1 MKDSAKT
8 FRKKLIISLILF
20 IIVLVSG
27 TAGYYFIEGW
37 KVFDSLYM
45 TVITL
50 STVGFH
56 EVEPLSRTGKAF
68 TIGLIF
74 FSLTVVAFAVNY
86 GLKAIF
92 EGEIQDVFGRRKL
105 KKTLESLKD
114 HYIVCGYGRMGK
126 VICNELKHKGIQSV
140 IVEKEP
146 QELDVDEDAMI
157 IYGDATRDD
166 LLKSVGIERA
176 KGLISVLD
184 SDAQNLYVVLSA
196 RGLNKKLFIVARAN
210 EEGADYKLTR
220 AGADKVVSP
229 YHIGGIRI
237 AHTILKPTVVDFLE
251 LTAKA
256 GNMEIQIEEV
266 VVEEASALAGK
277 TIKDADIRAK
287 NWVVIVALKKKNG
300 KILFNPRA
308 HTLIEEGDKVAVIG
322 EPEHFTQFEKMAGG
336 KEKKLQTYRMKILLL
351 LICSFSIHHVS
362 ILLSGNQVYP
372 YHITAFQ
379 SQRRWN
385 YMLRCHQ
392 NPGPYPVSG
401 C

>member
-1 MKDSAKT
+1 MKDSANT

-20 IIVLVSG
+20 IVVLLSG

-37 KVFDSLYM
+37 EVFDSLYM

-56 EVEPLSRTGKAF
+56 EIEPLSKSGKAF

-74 FSLTVVAFAVNY
+74 FSLGVVAFAVNY

-105 KKTLESLKD
+105 KKTLESLQN

-126 VICNELKHKGIQSV
+126 VICKELKHKGIQSV
-140 IVEKEP
+140 IVEKEH
-146 QELDVDEDAMI
+146 QDLDVDDDAII

-166 LLKSVGIERA
+166 LLKSVGIEKA

-184 SDAQNLYVVLSA
+184 SDAENLYVVLSA

-266 VVEEASALAGK
+266 VVEEESALAGK

-308 HTLIEEGDKVAVIG
+308 YTLIEAGDKVAVIG
-322 EPEHFTQFEKMAGG
+322 EPEHFAQFEKMARGK
-336 KEKKLQTYRMKILLL
+336 KEKTPDPSDKSSPDLPE
-351 LICSFSIHHVS
+351 F
-362 ILLSGNQVYP
+362 
-372 YHITAFQ
+372 
-379 SQRRWN
+379 
-385 YMLRCHQ
+385 
-392 NPGPYPVSG
+392 
-401 C
+401 

>member
-1 MKDSAKT
+1 MQDSINT
-8 FRKKLIISLILF
+8 FKKKLIISLLLF
-20 IIVLVSG
+20 IIVLLSG
-27 TAGYYFIEGW
+27 TTGYYCIEGW
-37 KVFDSLYM
+37 NIFDSLYM

-56 EVEPLSRTGKAF
+56 EVEPLSRAGKAF

-74 FSLTVVAFAVNY
+74 FSLGVVAFAVNY

-105 KKTLESLKD
+105 KKTIDSLQN
-114 HYIVCGYGRMGK
+114 HYIICGYGRMGK
-126 VICNELKHKGIQSV
+126 VICNELKHKGIQTV

-146 QELDVDEDAMI
+146 QELDVDDDNI
-157 IYGDATRDD
+157 IVYGDATRDE
-166 LLKSVGIERA
+166 LLKSVGIEKA

-196 RGLNKKLFIVARAN
+196 RGLNKDLFIVSRAN
-210 EEGADYKLTR
+210 EEGSDYKLTR

-229 YHIGGIRI
+229 YHIGGVRI

-266 VVEEASALAGK
+266 VVEEASSLAGK
-277 TIKDADIRAK
+277 TIKEADIRAK
-287 NWVVIVALKKKNG
+287 NWVVIVALKKENG

-308 HTLIEEGDKVAVIG
+308 NVRIEAGDKVAVIG
-322 EPEHFTQFEKMAGG
+322 EPDNFSQFEKMAKGR
-336 KEKKLQTYRMKILLL
+336 KENSRP
-351 LICSFSIHHVS
+351 S
-362 ILLSGNQVYP
+362 
-372 YHITAFQ
+372 
-379 SQRRWN
+379 R
-385 YMLRCHQ
+385 
-392 NPGPYPVSG
+392 
-401 C
+401 

>member
-1 MKDSAKT
+1 MKDSANT

-20 IIVLVSG
+20 IIVLLSG

-56 EVEPLSRTGKAF
+56 EVEPLSKAGKAF

-74 FSLTVVAFAVNY
+74 FSLGVVAFAVNY

-105 KKTLESLKD
+105 KKALESLQN

-126 VICNELKHKGIQSV
+126 VICKELKHKGIQSV

-146 QELDVDEDAMI
+146 RDLDVDDDVMI
-157 IYGDATRDD
+157 VYGDATRDD

-266 VVEEASALAGK
+266 VVEEASGLAGK

-308 HTLIEEGDKVAVIG
+308 HTMIEVGDKVAVIG
-322 EPEHFTQFEKMAGG
+322 EPEHFTQFEKMA
-336 KEKKLQTYRMKILLL
+336 KRKRK
-351 LICSFSIHHVS
+351 
-362 ILLSGNQVYP
+362 SG
-372 YHITAFQ
+372 Q
-379 SQRRWN
+379 SDETSTP
-385 YMLRCHQ
+385 L
-392 NPGPYPVSG
+392 PEF
-401 C
+401 

>member
-1 MKDSAKT
+1 MKYGETT
-8 FRKKLIISLILF
+8 FRKRLILSLVLI
-20 IIVLVSG
+20 IIVLLSG

-37 KVFDSLYM
+37 KLFDSLYM

-56 EVEPLSRTGKAF
+56 EVEPLSKAGKAF

-74 FSLTVVAFAVNY
+74 FSLSVVAFAVNY
-86 GLKAIF
+86 GVKAIF
-92 EGEIQDVFGRRKL
+92 EGELQDVFGRRKL
-105 KKTLESLKD
+105 KKTLDLLRN

-126 VICNELKHKGIQSV
+126 VICNELKHKGIPFV

-146 QELDVDEDAMI
+146 QELDVDEEVLI
-157 IYGDATRDD
+157 IYGDATRDE
-166 LLKSVGIERA
+166 LLKNVGIEKA

-196 RGLNKKLFIVARAN
+196 RGLNNDLFIVARAN

-251 LTAKA
+251 LTAKT

-266 VVEEASALAGK
+266 VVEESSALAGK

-300 KILFNPRA
+300 KILFNPRS
-308 HTLIEEGDKVAVIG
+308 HTLIEVGDKVAVIG
-322 EPEHFTQFEKMAGG
+322 EPDHFSQFEKMARG
-336 KEKKLQTYRMKILLL
+336 KRNSR
-351 LICSFSIHHVS
+351 LI
-362 ILLSGNQVYP
+362 G
-372 YHITAFQ
+372 
-379 SQRRWN
+379 
-385 YMLRCHQ
+385 
-392 NPGPYPVSG
+392 
-401 C
+401 

>member
-1 MKDSAKT
+1 MKDSATT

-20 IIVLVSG
+20 IIVLLSG

-37 KVFDSLYM
+37 EVFDSLYM

-56 EVEPLSRTGKAF
+56 EIEPLSKTGKAF

-86 GLKAIF
+86 GVKAIF
-92 EGEIQDVFGRRKL
+92 EGELQDVFGRRKL
-105 KKTLESLKD
+105 KKTLDSLQN

-126 VICNELKHKGIQSV
+126 VICNELKHKGIQTV
-140 IVEKEP
+140 IVEKEHR
-146 QELDVDEDAMI
+146 ELDVDDDAII

-166 LLKSVGIERA
+166 LLKNVGIERA

-196 RGLNKKLFIVARAN
+196 RGLNKDLFIVARAN
-210 EEGADYKLTR
+210 EEGSDYKLTR

-266 VVEEASALAGK
+266 VVEEASTLAGK
-277 TIKDADIRAK
+277 TIKEADIRAK
-287 NWVVIVALKKKNG
+287 NWVVIVALKKENG
-300 KILFNPRA
+300 KILFNPHA
-308 HTLIEEGDKVAVIG
+308 HALIEVGDKVAVIG
-322 EPEHFTQFEKMAGG
+322 EPEHFTQFEKMARG
-336 KEKKLQTYRMKILLL
+336 KKRKTSDPLDKTSTSLPE
-351 LICSFSIHHVS
+351 F
-362 ILLSGNQVYP
+362 
-372 YHITAFQ
+372 
-379 SQRRWN
+379 
-385 YMLRCHQ
+385 
-392 NPGPYPVSG
+392 
-401 C
+401 

>member
-1 MKDSAKT
+1 MQYRETKFSK
-8 FRKKLIISLILF
+8 RLIISLIP
-20 IIVLVSG
+20 IAIVLSSG
-27 TAGYYFIEGW
+27 TAGYYFIENW
-37 KVFDSLYM
+37 KFFDSLYM

-56 EVEPLSRTGKAF
+56 EIEPLSKAGKAF

-74 FSLTVVAFAVNY
+74 FSLGAVAYAVNY
-86 GLKAIF
+86 GVKAIF
-92 EGEIQDVFGRRKL
+92 EGELQDVFGRRKL
-105 KKTLESLKD
+105 KKTLESLEK

-126 VICNELKHKGIQSV
+126 VICTELKRKGIPFV
-140 IVEKEP
+140 IVEKES
-146 QELDVDEDAMI
+146 QELDVDDEAII
-157 IYGDATRDD
+157 IYGDATKDE

-196 RGLNKKLFIVARAN
+196 RGLNKDLFIVARAN
-210 EEGADYKLTR
+210 EEGSDYKLTR

-229 YHIGGIRI
+229 YHIGGLRI

-266 VVEEASALAGK
+266 VVEEASALANK

-287 NWVVIVALKKKNG
+287 NWVVIVALKKENG

-308 HTLIEEGDKVAVIG
+308 HTLIEVGDKVAVIG
-322 EPEHFTQFEKMAGG
+322 EPEHFSQFEKMAKG
-336 KEKKLQTYRMKILLL
+336 KRKSDWSGKLPE
-351 LICSFSIHHVS
+351 F
-362 ILLSGNQVYP
+362 
-372 YHITAFQ
+372 
-379 SQRRWN
+379 
-385 YMLRCHQ
+385 
-392 NPGPYPVSG
+392 
-401 C
+401 

>member
-1 MKDSAKT
+1 MRDSAT
-8 FRKKLIISLILF
+8 IFRKKLIISLILF
-20 IIVLVSG
+20 LVVLLSG

-37 KVFDSLYM
+37 EVFDSLYM

-56 EVEPLSRTGKAF
+56 EIEPLSKTGKAF

-74 FSLTVVAFAVNY
+74 FSLGVVAFAVNY

-105 KKTLESLKD
+105 KKTLDSLQN

-126 VICNELKHKGIQSV
+126 VICKELKHKGIQTV
-140 IVEKEP
+140 IVEKER
-146 QELDVDEDAMI
+146 QELDVDDDAII

-166 LLKSVGIERA
+166 LLKSVGIEKA

-196 RGLNKKLFIVARAN
+196 RGLNKNLFIVARAN

-266 VVEEASALAGK
+266 VVEEASSLAGK
-277 TIKDADIRAK
+277 TIKEADIRAK
-287 NWVVIVALKKKNG
+287 NWVVIVALKKDNG
-300 KILFNPRA
+300 KIVFNPRA
-308 HTLIEEGDKVAVIG
+308 NTLIEVGDKVAVIG
-322 EPEHFTQFEKMAGG
+322 EPEHFSQFEKMAKGG
-336 KEKKLQTYRMKILLL
+336 KKSSLSKKSSTSLPE
-351 LICSFSIHHVS
+351 F
-362 ILLSGNQVYP
+362 
-372 YHITAFQ
+372 
-379 SQRRWN
+379 
-385 YMLRCHQ
+385 
-392 NPGPYPVSG
+392 
-401 C
+401 

>member
-1 MKDSAKT
+1 MQDSAT
-8 FRKKLIISLILF
+8 IFRKKLIISLILF
-20 IIVLVSG
+20 IVVLLSG

-37 KVFDSLYM
+37 EVFDSLYM

-56 EVEPLSRTGKAF
+56 EIEPLSKTGKAF

-74 FSLTVVAFAVNY
+74 FSLGVVAFAVNY

-105 KKTLESLKD
+105 KKTLDSLQN

-126 VICNELKHKGIQSV
+126 VICKELKHKGIQTV
-140 IVEKEP
+140 IVEKER
-146 QELDVDEDAMI
+146 QELDVDDDAII

-166 LLKSVGIERA
+166 LLKSVGIEKA

-196 RGLNKKLFIVARAN
+196 RGLNKNLFIVARAN

-229 YHIGGIRI
+229 YHIGGVRI

-266 VVEEASALAGK
+266 VVEEASSLAGK
-277 TIKDADIRAK
+277 TIKEADIRAK
-287 NWVVIVALKKKNG
+287 NWVVIVALKKDNG
-300 KILFNPRA
+300 KIVFNPRA
-308 HTLIEEGDKVAVIG
+308 DALIEVGDKVAVIG
-322 EPEHFTQFEKMAGG
+322 EPEHFSQFEKMAKG
-336 KEKKLQTYRMKILLL
+336 EKKSSTSLPE
-351 LICSFSIHHVS
+351 F
-362 ILLSGNQVYP
+362 
-372 YHITAFQ
+372 
-379 SQRRWN
+379 
-385 YMLRCHQ
+385 
-392 NPGPYPVSG
+392 
-401 C
+401 

>member
-1 MKDSAKT
+1 MQDSATT
-8 FRKKLIISLILF
+8 FRKKLILSLILF
-20 IIVLVSG
+20 IVVLLSG

-37 KVFDSLYM
+37 NIFDSLYM

-56 EVEPLSRTGKAF
+56 EIEPLSKAGKGF

-74 FSLTVVAFAVNY
+74 FGLGVVAYTVNY
-86 GLKAIF
+86 GVKAIF

-105 KKTLESLKD
+105 KKTLDSLQN

-126 VICNELKHKGIQSV
+126 VICNELKQKGIPFV

-146 QELDVDEDAMI
+146 QELDVDDDVI
-157 IYGDATRDD
+157 ITYGDATRDD
-166 LLKSVGIERA
+166 LLRDVGIEKA

-196 RGLNKKLFIVARAN
+196 RGLNKDLFIVTRAN

-251 LTAKA
+251 LTAKT

-266 VVEEASALAGK
+266 VVEEASSLAGK
-277 TIKDADIRAK
+277 TIKEADIRAK
-287 NWVVIVALKKKNG
+287 NWVVIVALKKENG
-300 KILFNPRA
+300 KIIFNPRA
-308 HTLIEEGDKVAVIG
+308 HILIEVGDKVAVIG
-322 EPEHFTQFEKMAGG
+322 EPEHFSQFEEMARG
-336 KEKKLQTYRMKILLL
+336 KRKPDPSDK
-351 LICSFSIHHVS
+351 SS
-362 ILLSGNQVYP
+362 
-372 YHITAFQ
+372 TALPEF
-379 SQRRWN
+379 
-385 YMLRCHQ
+385 
-392 NPGPYPVSG
+392 
-401 C
+401 

>member
-1 MKDSAKT
+1 MRKSTNTIKT
-8 FRKKLIISLILF
+8 KLVISLMLF
-20 IIVLVSG
+20 IIVLTSG
-27 TAGYYFIEGW
+27 TAGYYYIEGW
-37 KVFDSLYM
+37 KMFDSLYM

-56 EVEPLSRTGKAF
+56 EIEPLSKAGKAF

-74 FSLTVVAFAVNY
+74 FSLGTVAFAVNY

-92 EGEIQDVFGRRKL
+92 EGEFQDMFGRRRL
-105 KKTLESLKD
+105 KKTLESLED
-114 HYIVCGYGRMGK
+114 HYIVCGYGRMGR
-126 VICNELKHKGIQSV
+126 VICNELKQKGIPFIV
-140 IVEKEP
+140 VEKEA
-146 QELDVDEDAMI
+146 QELDVDDDVMI
-157 IYGDATRDD
+157 VYGDATRDE
-166 LLKSVGIERA
+166 LLKSVGIKRA

-196 RGLNKKLFIVARAN
+196 RGLNKGFFIVARAN

-266 VVEEASALAGK
+266 VVEAESALAGK

-287 NWVVIVALKKKNG
+287 NWVVIVALKKENG

-308 HTLIEEGDKVAVIG
+308 HTLIDVGDKVAVIG
-322 EPEHFTQFEKMAGG
+322 EPEHFTQFEQMAKG
-336 KEKKLQTYRMKILLL
+336 KGKSSQPDDIST
-351 LICSFSIHHVS
+351 SI
-362 ILLSGNQVYP
+362 P
-372 YHITAFQ
+372 EF
-379 SQRRWN
+379 
-385 YMLRCHQ
+385 
-392 NPGPYPVSG
+392 
-401 C
+401 

>member
-1 MKDSAKT
+1 MQDSINT
-8 FRKKLIISLILF
+8 FKKKLIISLLLF
-20 IIVLVSG
+20 IIVLLSG
-27 TAGYYFIEGW
+27 TTGYYCIEGW
-37 KVFDSLYM
+37 NIFDSLYM

-56 EVEPLSRTGKAF
+56 EVEPLSRAGKAF

-74 FSLTVVAFAVNY
+74 FSLGVVAFAVNY

-105 KKTLESLKD
+105 KKTIDSLQN
-114 HYIVCGYGRMGK
+114 HYIICGYGRIRK
-126 VICNELKHKGIQSV
+126 VICNELKHKGIQTV

-146 QELDVDEDAMI
+146 QELDVDDDNI
-157 IYGDATRDD
+157 IVYGDATRDE
-166 LLKSVGIERA
+166 LLKSVGIEKA

-196 RGLNKKLFIVARAN
+196 RGLNKDLFIVSRAN
-210 EEGADYKLTR
+210 EEGSDYKLTR

-229 YHIGGIRI
+229 YHIGGVRI

-266 VVEEASALAGK
+266 VVEEASSLAGK
-277 TIKDADIRAK
+277 TIKEADIRAK
-287 NWVVIVALKKKNG
+287 NWVVIVALKKENG

-308 HTLIEEGDKVAVIG
+308 NVRIEAGDKVAVIG
-322 EPEHFTQFEKMAGG
+322 EPDNFSQFEKMAKGR
-336 KEKKLQTYRMKILLL
+336 KENSRP
-351 LICSFSIHHVS
+351 S
-362 ILLSGNQVYP
+362 
-372 YHITAFQ
+372 
-379 SQRRWN
+379 R
-385 YMLRCHQ
+385 
-392 NPGPYPVSG
+392 
-401 C
+401 

>member
-1 MKDSAKT
+1 MQDSATT

-20 IIVLVSG
+20 IVVLLSG

-37 KVFDSLYM
+37 EVFDSLYM

-56 EVEPLSRTGKAF
+56 EIEPLSKAGKGF

-74 FSLTVVAFAVNY
+74 FSLGVVAFAVNY

-105 KKTLESLKD
+105 KKTLDSLQN

-126 VICNELKHKGIQSV
+126 VIYKELKHKGIQTV
-140 IVEKEP
+140 IVEKEH
-146 QELDVDEDAMI
+146 QELDVDDDAII

-166 LLKSVGIERA
+166 LLKSVGIDKA

-196 RGLNKKLFIVARAN
+196 RGLNKNLFIVARAN

-229 YHIGGIRI
+229 YHIGGVRI

-266 VVEEASALAGK
+266 VVEEASSLAGK
-277 TIKDADIRAK
+277 TIKEADIRAK
-287 NWVVIVALKKKNG
+287 NWVVIVALKKDNG
-300 KILFNPRA
+300 KIVFNPRA
-308 HTLIEEGDKVAVIG
+308 DTLIEVGDKVAVIG
-322 EPEHFTQFEKMAGG
+322 EPEHFSQFEKMAKG
-336 KEKKLQTYRMKILLL
+336 EKKSSTSLPE
-351 LICSFSIHHVS
+351 F
-362 ILLSGNQVYP
+362 
-372 YHITAFQ
+372 
-379 SQRRWN
+379 
-385 YMLRCHQ
+385 
-392 NPGPYPVSG
+392 
-401 C
+401 